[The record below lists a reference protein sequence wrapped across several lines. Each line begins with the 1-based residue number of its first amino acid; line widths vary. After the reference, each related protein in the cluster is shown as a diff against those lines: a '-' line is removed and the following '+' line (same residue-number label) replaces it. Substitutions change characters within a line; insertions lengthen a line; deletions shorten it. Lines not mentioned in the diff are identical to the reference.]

1 MAVMPI
7 RESSPRVLLMSANSS
22 PKGDNRRIDAYD
34 SPCKGLPASGGN
46 IKLYSVNRVM
56 QINNVRDTW
65 DKYHLIT

>member
-1 MAVMPI
+1 
-7 RESSPRVLLMSANSS
+7 MSANSS